1 MSILTGVRD
10 MRKKLDLR
18 GFMNFN
24 VTKTLYGSGIKRRGC
39 EPHCDTLAATS
50 GFTASAV
57 SLQRS
62 RLRRS
67 VFAPSASIRCGTLDV
82 QQSE

>member
-24 VTKTLYGSGIKRRGC
+24 VSKTLYESGKIKRRGC

-57 SLQRS
+57 PLQRS

-67 VFAPSASIRCGTLDV
+67 VFALYSAAAVFAAMTS
-82 QQSE
+82 